1 MSTLWTPGGGE
12 PNPVQGEPARP
23 SEPGPGPDPGPS
35 MSPEMSPEAAAEMNR
50 IRSEIASVAVADH
63 IANHAIGLWQL
74 AIIHLSPEEPRAAQ
88 LDEARLAIDAM
99 ACLVDGLGA
108 DLGENAETLQE
119 ALSQLRLAYVEIS
132 EQVNT

>member
-1 MSTLWTPGGGE
+1 MSTLWTPGDGE

-23 SEPGPGPDPGPS
+23 SKPEPGPDPGPS
-35 MSPEMSPEAAAEMNR
+35 MSPEAAAEMNR

-74 AIIHLSPEEPRAAQ
+74 AIIHLSPEEPRAAR